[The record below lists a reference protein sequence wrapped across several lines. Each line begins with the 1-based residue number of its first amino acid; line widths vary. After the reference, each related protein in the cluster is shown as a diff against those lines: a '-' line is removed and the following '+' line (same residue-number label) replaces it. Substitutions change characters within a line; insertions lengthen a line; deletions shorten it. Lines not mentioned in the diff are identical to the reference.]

1 MALMKHEV
9 ERINDIMSLV
19 VEFLDKDRKAKKLLQ
34 SLLNNYT
41 KQDNSAEF
49 VASNDE
55 QEQEP
60 KVIEKI
66 VEVPVEVEKIVYQD
80 RIVEKRVDFE
90 VVPEWVD
97 SLKPFLDEV
106 EFFEKVSQE
115 PALAQILLPNQSTNI
130 KQLIVNASQWNNI
143 LRVWDELA
151 NIIKCQQIA
160 ISDNQMKIL
169 LHCLKLFNLTLS
181 NRQVRLDSPEVGDSY
196 DYEIHEQ
203 VMGDGDSI
211 IQVLLPSLCNAGD
224 ERVRHALVAT
234 R

>member
-1 MALMKHEV
+1 MALMEHEV
-9 ERINDIMSLV
+9 ERINDIVSV
-19 VEFLDKDRKAKKLLQ
+19 VVDCLYKDEKGKKLLQ
-34 SLLNNYT
+34 NLLNNYT

-55 QEQEP
+55 QEEKP
-60 KVIEKI
+60 KVIRQI
-66 VEVPVEVEKIVYQD
+66 VEVPVEIEKIVYQD
-80 RIVEKRVDFE
+80 RIVEKLVE
-90 VVPEWVD
+90 VIPEWVD

-211 IQVLLPSLCNAGD
+211 TQVLLPSLCNAGD
-224 ERVRHALVAT
+224 ERVRPALVAT

>member
-9 ERINDIMSLV
+9 ERINDIVSV
-19 VEFLDKDRKAKKLLQ
+19 VVDYLYKDRKAKKLLQ

-60 KVIEKI
+60 KVIRQI
-66 VEVPVEVEKIVYQD
+66 VEVPVEIEKIVYQD
-80 RIVEKRVDFE
+80 GIVEKLVE
-90 VVPEWVD
+90 VKPAWVD

-106 EFFEKVSQE
+106 EFFEQVRQE
-115 PALAQILLPNQSTNI
+115 PDLAQILLPNQSTNI

-143 LRVWDELA
+143 LRIWDELA
-151 NIIKCQQIA
+151 DAVKSQQRA
-160 ISDNQMKIL
+160 ISNNQMAIL
-169 LHCLKLFNLTLS
+169 SHCLELFNLTLG

-211 IQVLLPSLCNAGD
+211 TQVLLPSLCNAGD
-224 ERVRHALVAT
+224 ERVRPALVAT

>member
-1 MALMKHEV
+1 MALMEHEV
-9 ERINDIMSLV
+9 ERINDIVSV
-19 VEFLDKDRKAKKLLQ
+19 VVDYLYKDGKGKKLLQ

-55 QEQEP
+55 QEEKP
-60 KVIEKI
+60 KVIRQI
-66 VEVPVEVEKIVYQD
+66 VEVPVQIEKIVYQD
-80 RIVEKRVDFE
+80 RIVEKLVE
-90 VVPEWVD
+90 VIPEWVD

-151 NIIKCQQIA
+151 NIIKFQQIA

-224 ERVRHALVAT
+224 ERVRPALVAT

>member
-9 ERINDIMSLV
+9 ERINDIVSV
-19 VEFLDKDRKAKKLLQ
+19 VVDYLYKDGKGKKLLQ

-55 QEQEP
+55 QEEKP
-60 KVIEKI
+60 KVIRQI
-66 VEVPVEVEKIVYQD
+66 VEVPVEIEKIVYQD
-80 RIVEKRVDFE
+80 RIVEKLVE
-90 VVPEWVD
+90 VKPEWVD

-211 IQVLLPSLCNAGD
+211 TQVLLPSLCNAGD
-224 ERVRHALVAT
+224 ERVRPALVAT

>member
-1 MALMKHEV
+1 MALMEHEV
-9 ERINDIMSLV
+9 ERINDIVSV
-19 VEFLDKDRKAKKLLQ
+19 VVDYLYKDGKGKKLLQ

-55 QEQEP
+55 QEEKP
-60 KVIEKI
+60 KVIRQI
-66 VEVPVEVEKIVYQD
+66 VEVPVEIEKIVYQD
-80 RIVEKRVDFE
+80 RIVEKLVE
-90 VVPEWVD
+90 VKPAWVD

-160 ISDNQMKIL
+160 ISQNQKVIL

-211 IQVLLPSLCNAGD
+211 TQVLLPSLCNAGD
-224 ERVRHALVAT
+224 ERVRPALVAT

>member
-1 MALMKHEV
+1 MALMEHEV
-9 ERINDIMSLV
+9 ERINDIVSV
-19 VEFLDKDRKAKKLLQ
+19 VVDCLYKDGKGKKLLQ

-55 QEQEP
+55 QEEKP
-60 KVIEKI
+60 KVIRQI
-66 VEVPVEVEKIVYQD
+66 VEVPVEIEKIVYQD
-80 RIVEKRVDFE
+80 RIVEKLVE
-90 VVPEWVD
+90 VKPAWVD

-115 PALAQILLPNQSTNI
+115 PALAQILLPNQSNNI
-130 KQLIVNASQWNNI
+130 KQLVVNSSQWNTI
-143 LRVWDELA
+143 LRIWDELA
-151 NIIKCQQIA
+151 VAVKSQQRA
-160 ISDNQMKIL
+160 ISKNQMVIL
-169 LHCLKLFNLTLS
+169 SHCLKLFNLTLS

-211 IQVLLPSLCNAGD
+211 TQVLLPSLCNAGD
-224 ERVRHALVAT
+224 ERVRPALVAT

>member
-19 VEFLDKDRKAKKLLQ
+19 VEFADKDRKAKKLLQ

-55 QEQEP
+55 QEEKP
-60 KVIEKI
+60 KVIRQI
-66 VEVPVEVEKIVYQD
+66 VEVPVEIEKIVYQD
-80 RIVEKRVDFE
+80 RIVEKLVE
-90 VVPEWVD
+90 VTPEWVD

-211 IQVLLPSLCNAGD
+211 TQVLLPSLCNAGD
-224 ERVRHALVAT
+224 ERVRPALVAT

>member
-1 MALMKHEV
+1 MALMEHEV
-9 ERINDIMSLV
+9 ERINDIVSV
-19 VEFLDKDRKAKKLLQ
+19 VVDYLYKDGKGKKLLQ

-55 QEQEP
+55 QEEKP
-60 KVIEKI
+60 KVIRQI
-66 VEVPVEVEKIVYQD
+66 VEVPVEIEKIVYQD
-80 RIVEKRVDFE
+80 RIVEKLVE
-90 VVPEWVD
+90 VIPEWVD

-106 EFFEKVSQE
+106 EFFKKVRQE

-211 IQVLLPSLCNAGD
+211 TQVLLPSLCNAGD
-224 ERVRHALVAT
+224 ERVRPALVAT

>member
-1 MALMKHEV
+1 MALIQHEV
-9 ERINDIMSLV
+9 ERINDIVSV
-19 VEFLDKDRKAKKLLQ
+19 VVDCLYKDGKGKKLLQ
-34 SLLNNYT
+34 NLLNNYT

-55 QEQEP
+55 QEEKP
-60 KVIEKI
+60 KVIRQI
-66 VEVPVEVEKIVYQD
+66 VEVPVEIEKIVYQD
-80 RIVEKRVDFE
+80 RIVEKLVE
-90 VVPEWVD
+90 VIPEWVD

-211 IQVLLPSLCNAGD
+211 TQVLLPSLCNAGD
-224 ERVRHALVAT
+224 ERVRPALVAT

>member
-1 MALMKHEV
+1 MALMEHEV
-9 ERINDIMSLV
+9 ERINDIVSV
-19 VEFLDKDRKAKKLLQ
+19 VVDCLYKDGKGKKLLQ

-55 QEQEP
+55 QEEKP
-60 KVIEKI
+60 KVIRPI
-66 VEVPVEVEKIVYQD
+66 IEVPVENEKIVYQD
-80 RIVEKRVDFE
+80 RIVEELVD
-90 VVPEWVD
+90 VILEWVD

-151 NIIKCQQIA
+151 NIIKFQQIA

-211 IQVLLPSLCNAGD
+211 TQVLLPSLCNAGD
-224 ERVRHALVAT
+224 ERVRPALVAT

>member
-1 MALMKHEV
+1 MALMEHEV
-9 ERINDIMSLV
+9 ERINDIVSV
-19 VEFLDKDRKAKKLLQ
+19 VVDYLYKDGKGKKLLQ

-55 QEQEP
+55 QEEKP
-60 KVIEKI
+60 KVIRQI
-66 VEVPVEVEKIVYQD
+66 VEVPVEIEKIVYQD
-80 RIVEKRVDFE
+80 RIVEKLVE
-90 VVPEWVD
+90 VKPAWVD

-115 PALAQILLPNQSTNI
+115 PALAQILLPNQSNNI
-130 KQLIVNASQWNNI
+130 KQLVVNTSQWNNI
-143 LRVWDELA
+143 LRIWDELA
-151 NIIKCQQIA
+151 VAVKSQQRA
-160 ISDNQMKIL
+160 ISQNQKVIL

-211 IQVLLPSLCNAGD
+211 TQVLLPSLCNAGD
-224 ERVRHALVAT
+224 ERVRPALVAT

>member
-1 MALMKHEV
+1 MEHEV
-9 ERINDIMSLV
+9 ERINDIVSV
-19 VEFLDKDRKAKKLLQ
+19 VVDCLYKDGKGKKILQ

-55 QEQEP
+55 QEEKP
-60 KVIEKI
+60 KVIRQI
-66 VEVPVEVEKIVYQD
+66 VEVPVEIEKIVYQD
-80 RIVEKRVDFE
+80 RIVEKLVE
-90 VVPEWVD
+90 VIPEWVD

-211 IQVLLPSLCNAGD
+211 TQVLLPSLCNAGD
-224 ERVRHALVAT
+224 ERVRPALVAT

>member
-1 MALMKHEV
+1 MALMEHEV
-9 ERINDIMSLV
+9 ERINDIVSV
-19 VEFLDKDRKAKKLLQ
+19 VVDCLYKDEKGKKLLQ
-34 SLLNNYT
+34 NLLNNYT

-55 QEQEP
+55 QEEKP
-60 KVIEKI
+60 KVIRQI
-66 VEVPVEVEKIVYQD
+66 VEVPVQIEKIVYQD
-80 RIVEKRVDFE
+80 RIVEKLVE
-90 VVPEWVD
+90 VIPEWVD

-211 IQVLLPSLCNAGD
+211 TQVLLPSLCNAGD
-224 ERVRHALVAT
+224 ERVRPALVAT

>member
-1 MALMKHEV
+1 MALMEHEV
-9 ERINDIMSLV
+9 ERINDIVSV
-19 VEFLDKDRKAKKLLQ
+19 VVDCLYKDGKGKKLLQ
-34 SLLNNYT
+34 NLLNNYT

-55 QEQEP
+55 QEEKP
-60 KVIEKI
+60 KVIRQI
-66 VEVPVEVEKIVYQD
+66 VEVPVEIEKIVYQD
-80 RIVEKRVDFE
+80 RIVEKLVE
-90 VVPEWVD
+90 VIPEWVD

-211 IQVLLPSLCNAGD
+211 TQVLLPSLCNAGD
-224 ERVRHALVAT
+224 ERVRPALVAT

>member
-19 VEFLDKDRKAKKLLQ
+19 VEFADKDRKAKKLLQ

-55 QEQEP
+55 QEEKP
-60 KVIEKI
+60 KVIRQI
-66 VEVPVEVEKIVYQD
+66 VEVPVEIEKIVYQD
-80 RIVEKRVDFE
+80 RIVEKLVE
-90 VVPEWVD
+90 VKPAWVD

-211 IQVLLPSLCNAGD
+211 TQVLLPSLCNAGD
-224 ERVRHALVAT
+224 ERVRPALVAT

>member
-1 MALMKHEV
+1 MALMEHEV
-9 ERINDIMSLV
+9 ERINDIVSV
-19 VEFLDKDRKAKKLLQ
+19 VVDYLYKDGKGKKLLQ

-55 QEQEP
+55 QEEKP
-60 KVIEKI
+60 KVIRPI
-66 VEVPVEVEKIVYQD
+66 IEVPVENEKIVYQD
-80 RIVEKRVDFE
+80 RIVEELVD
-90 VVPEWVD
+90 VIPEWVD

-151 NIIKCQQIA
+151 NIIKFQQIA

-211 IQVLLPSLCNAGD
+211 TQVLLPSLCNAGD
-224 ERVRHALVAT
+224 ERVRPALVAT

>member
-1 MALMKHEV
+1 
-9 ERINDIMSLV
+9 MSV
-19 VEFLDKDRKAKKLLQ
+19 VVDYLYKDGKGKKLLQ

-55 QEQEP
+55 QEEKP
-60 KVIEKI
+60 KVIRQI
-66 VEVPVEVEKIVYQD
+66 VEVPVKIEIIVYQD
-80 RIVEKRVDFE
+80 RIVEKLVE
-90 VVPEWVD
+90 VKPAGVD

-106 EFFEKVSQE
+106 EFFEQVRQE

-211 IQVLLPSLCNAGD
+211 TQVLLPSLCNAGD
-224 ERVRHALVAT
+224 ERVRPALVAT

>member
-19 VEFLDKDRKAKKLLQ
+19 VEFADKDRKAKKLLQ

-55 QEQEP
+55 QEEKP
-60 KVIEKI
+60 KVIRQI
-66 VEVPVEVEKIVYQD
+66 VEVPVEIEKIVYQD
-80 RIVEKRVDFE
+80 RIVEKLVE
-90 VVPEWVD
+90 VTPEWVD

-160 ISDNQMKIL
+160 ISQNQKVIL

-211 IQVLLPSLCNAGD
+211 TQVLLPSLCNAGD
-224 ERVRHALVAT
+224 ERVRPALVAT

>member
-9 ERINDIMSLV
+9 ERINDIVSV
-19 VEFLDKDRKAKKLLQ
+19 VVDYLYKDRKAKKLLQ

-60 KVIEKI
+60 KVIRQI
-66 VEVPVEVEKIVYQD
+66 VEVPVEIEKIVYQD
-80 RIVEKRVDFE
+80 GIVEKLVE
-90 VVPEWVD
+90 VKPAWVD

-143 LRVWDELA
+143 LRIWDELA
-151 NIIKCQQIA
+151 DAVKSQQRA
-160 ISDNQMKIL
+160 ISNNQMAIL
-169 LHCLKLFNLTLS
+169 SHCLELFNLTLG

-211 IQVLLPSLCNAGD
+211 TQVLLPSLCNAGD
-224 ERVRHALVAT
+224 ERVRPALVAT

>member
-1 MALMKHEV
+1 MALMEHEV
-9 ERINDIMSLV
+9 ERINDIVSV
-19 VEFLDKDRKAKKLLQ
+19 VVDYLYKDGKGKKLLQ

-55 QEQEP
+55 QEEKP
-60 KVIEKI
+60 KVIRQI
-66 VEVPVEVEKIVYQD
+66 VEVPVEIEKIVYQD
-80 RIVEKRVDFE
+80 RIVEKLVE
-90 VVPEWVD
+90 VKPAWVD

-115 PALAQILLPNQSTNI
+115 PALAQILLPNQSNNI
-130 KQLIVNASQWNNI
+130 KQLVVNSSQWNTI
-143 LRVWDELA
+143 LRIWDELA
-151 NIIKCQQIA
+151 VAVKSQQRA
-160 ISDNQMKIL
+160 ISQNQKVIL

-196 DYEIHEQ
+196 DYKIHEQ

-211 IQVLLPSLCNAGD
+211 TQVLLPSLCNAGD
-224 ERVRHALVAT
+224 ERVRPALVAT

>member
-1 MALMKHEV
+1 MALMEHEV
-9 ERINDIMSLV
+9 ERINDIVSV
-19 VEFLDKDRKAKKLLQ
+19 VVDYLYKDGKGKKLLQ

-55 QEQEP
+55 QEEKP
-60 KVIEKI
+60 KVIRQI
-66 VEVPVEVEKIVYQD
+66 VEVPVEIEKIVYQD
-80 RIVEKRVDFE
+80 RIVEKLVE
-90 VVPEWVD
+90 VTPEWVD

-115 PALAQILLPNQSTNI
+115 PALAQILLPNQSNNI
-130 KQLIVNASQWNNI
+130 KQLVVNASQWNNI
-143 LRVWDELA
+143 LRIWDELA
-151 NIIKCQQIA
+151 VAVKSQQRA
-160 ISDNQMKIL
+160 ISQNQKVIL

-211 IQVLLPSLCNAGD
+211 TQVLLPSLCNAGD
-224 ERVRHALVAT
+224 ERVRPALVAT

>member
-19 VEFLDKDRKAKKLLQ
+19 VEFADKDRKAKKLLQ

-55 QEQEP
+55 QEEKP
-60 KVIEKI
+60 KVIRQI
-66 VEVPVEVEKIVYQD
+66 VEVPVEIEKIVYQD
-80 RIVEKRVDFE
+80 RIVEKLVE
-90 VVPEWVD
+90 VIPEWVD

-211 IQVLLPSLCNAGD
+211 TQVLLPSLCNAGD
-224 ERVRHALVAT
+224 ERVRPALVAT

>member
-1 MALMKHEV
+1 MALMEHEV
-9 ERINDIMSLV
+9 ERINDIVSV
-19 VEFLDKDRKAKKLLQ
+19 VVDYLYKDGKGKKLLQ

-55 QEQEP
+55 QEEKP
-60 KVIEKI
+60 KVIRQI
-66 VEVPVEVEKIVYQD
+66 VEVPVEIEKIVYQD
-80 RIVEKRVDFE
+80 RIVEKLVE
-90 VVPEWVD
+90 VEPAWVD

-106 EFFEKVSQE
+106 EFFKKVRQE

-211 IQVLLPSLCNAGD
+211 TQVLLPSLCNAGD
-224 ERVRHALVAT
+224 ERVRPALVAT

>member
-1 MALMKHEV
+1 MALMEHEV
-9 ERINDIMSLV
+9 ERINDIVSV
-19 VEFLDKDRKAKKLLQ
+19 VVDYLYKDGKGKKLLQ

-55 QEQEP
+55 QEEKP
-60 KVIEKI
+60 KVIRQI
-66 VEVPVEVEKIVYQD
+66 VEVPVEIEKIVYQD
-80 RIVEKRVDFE
+80 RIVEKLVE
-90 VVPEWVD
+90 VKPAWVD

-115 PALAQILLPNQSTNI
+115 PALAQILLPNQSNNI
-130 KQLIVNASQWNNI
+130 KQLVVNSSQWNTI
-143 LRVWDELA
+143 LRIWDELA
-151 NIIKCQQIA
+151 VAVKSQQRA
-160 ISDNQMKIL
+160 ISQNQKVIL

-224 ERVRHALVAT
+224 ERVRPALVAT